1 MMPGRK
7 IADCRARMRFIFLPT
22 VFPSMADDQSGV
34 AGIETTGP
42 NLKRVNVK

>member
-7 IADCRARMRFIFLPT
+7 MADCRARMRFIFLPT
-22 VFPSMADDQSGV
+22 IFLSMADDQSWV

-42 NLKRVNVK
+42 NLKRVKVK